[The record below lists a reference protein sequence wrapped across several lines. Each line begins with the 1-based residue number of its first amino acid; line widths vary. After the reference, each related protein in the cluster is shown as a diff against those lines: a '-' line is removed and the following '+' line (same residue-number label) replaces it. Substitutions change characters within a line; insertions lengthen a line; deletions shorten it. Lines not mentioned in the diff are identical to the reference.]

1 MNPRRNKDQWAALIE
16 QQSNSGK
23 TIKAFCQDNDI
34 ALASFGKWKHK
45 LSNKRALHSNDS
57 KYDGFTPVQ
66 VVDSK
71 DQCSPAKPSTTVTLT
86 LGSNITVTIQSSEI
100 TA

>member
-1 MNPRRNKDQWAALIE
+1 MSPRRNKDRWAALIE
-16 QQSNSGK
+16 QQSNSGE

-34 ALASFGKWKHK
+34 ASFGKWKHK
-45 LSNKRALHSNDS
+45 LSNKRALHSNGS